1 MAVKKV
7 SALPV
12 VTTLAQTDEIVVLVN
27 PGGSPV
33 NNTITLQ
40 NLSNQIDYLTG
51 VQDYVNSAQ
60 QVRTTATFTKT
71 SDVALANVPGLSVNL
86 VTGCHYRIT
95 AKLHCTAGATG
106 GTKCA
111 LSGTATFSNLIANA
125 CVSYGSNTFQS
136 SATAFGAAIGGVGTG
151 ASCFT
156 EITGEID
163 VTAGGTLTVQF
174 AQNASNGT
182 PSVVL
187 VGSTLFV
194 DRMN

>member
-1 MAVKKV
+1 MAGKKV

-33 NNTITLQ
+33 NNTIALQ
-40 NLSNQIDYLTG
+40 NFSNQIDYLTG

-71 SDVALANVPGLSVNL
+71 SDVTLANVPGLSVNL
-86 VTGCHYRIT
+86 ATGGHYRIT
-95 AKLHCTAGATG
+95 ARLHFTASSSG
-106 GTKCA
+106 GVKAA
-111 LSGTATFSNLIANA
+111 LSGTVVPSNIIYNGFTYYAAVTASNQATAL
-125 CVSYGSNTFQS
+125 NTAVGMAT
-136 SATAFGAAIGGVGTG
+136 SATTG
-151 ASCFT
+151 MM

-163 VTAGGTLTVQF
+163 VTTGGTLTVQF
-174 AQNASNGT
+174 AQNASFGT
-182 PSVVL
+182 GSVVM
-187 VGSTLFV
+187 VGSSLFV